1 MVEILT
7 YDEARA
13 DMKAGMDNKGLTIYG
28 IGRSKICSARN
39 LRRVL
44 NGKAQLTP
52 RMAILLGEMTEKDPM
67 PWIIAHAIHEL
78 DKAYEERL

>member
-1 MVEILT
+1 LKFIT

-13 DMKAGMDNKGLTIYG
+13 DMKNGMDQKGLTIYG

-52 RMAILLGEMTEKDPM
+52 KMAILLGEMTEKDPV
-67 PWIIAHAIHEL
+67 PWIVAHAIYEL

>member
-1 MVEILT
+1 MKFIT

-13 DMKAGMDNKGLTIYG
+13 DMKNGMDQKGLTIYG

-52 RMAILLGEMTEKDPM
+52 KMAILLGEMTEKDPV
-67 PWIIAHAIHEL
+67 PWIVAHAIYEL

>member
-1 MVEILT
+1 LKFIT

-13 DMKAGMDNKGLTIYG
+13 DMKNGMDQKGLTIYG

-52 RMAILLGEMTEKDPM
+52 RMAILLGEMTEKDPA
-67 PWIIAHAIHEL
+67 PWIVAHAIHEL
-78 DKAYEERL
+78 DKAHKERL

>member
-1 MVEILT
+1 LKFIT

-13 DMKAGMDNKGLTIYG
+13 DMKNGMDQKGLTIYG

-52 RMAILLGEMTEKDPM
+52 KMAILLGEMTEKDPV
-67 PWIIAHAIHEL
+67 PWIIAHAIYEL
-78 DKAYEERL
+78 DKAHEERL

>member
-1 MVEILT
+1 LKFIT

-13 DMKAGMDNKGLTIYG
+13 DMKNGMDQKGLTIYG

-52 RMAILLGEMTEKDPM
+52 KMAILLGEMTEKDPV
-67 PWIIAHAIHEL
+67 PWIVAHAIHEL